1 MTAIDAS
8 LVAAYQRTNYV
19 VFEEQ
24 RETCLRIGVSD
35 PEIDALLSRHG
46 AEMAAVITAWN
57 PASVILTAQE
67 NDARDAQL
75 WQWIADHTLFALPA
89 EGRDPTGDWQ
99 PEQSCFILDIAPDL
113 AAELGRK
120 FGQNAIVSVSRGTAP
135 KLILL
140 R

>member
-1 MTAIDAS
+1 MTAIDVN
-8 LVAAYQRTNYV
+8 LVAAYHRTDYV
-19 VFEEQ
+19 VFEDQ
-24 RETCLRIGVSD
+24 RETCLHIGVAN

-57 PASVILTAQE
+57 PESVILTPQE
-67 NDARDAQL
+67 NDAREAEL

-89 EGRDPTGDWQ
+89 EGRDPTGEWL
-99 PEQSCFILDIAPDL
+99 PEQSCLILDITPDL
-113 AAELGRK
+113 ATELGRK
-120 FGQNAIVSVSRGTAP
+120 FGQNAIVSVSRGSAP